1 MADAEELVCH
11 NDAAPWN
18 LVRSPRGWVLID
30 WDAAAPG
37 SRLWELAYA
46 AQSTAG
52 ISDRRPPG
60 CLSGPGRRPWR
71 ARPARRSPGA

>member
-37 SRLWELAYA
+37 SRLWESAYA

-52 ISDRRPPG
+52 ISDRRPPRE
-60 CLSGPGRRPWR
+60 SA
-71 ARPARRSPGA
+71 ARLPQRTRS